1 MKICLFIQQQGLL
14 CSLDKALLNRN
25 LRVHQLSMILSRDCV
40 YSSNPVV
47 SFLFVNMVKL
57 SETDRIEILI
67 MVDYGD

>member
-1 MKICLFIQQQGLL
+1 
-14 CSLDKALLNRN
+14 
-25 LRVHQLSMILSRDCV
+25 MILSRDCV